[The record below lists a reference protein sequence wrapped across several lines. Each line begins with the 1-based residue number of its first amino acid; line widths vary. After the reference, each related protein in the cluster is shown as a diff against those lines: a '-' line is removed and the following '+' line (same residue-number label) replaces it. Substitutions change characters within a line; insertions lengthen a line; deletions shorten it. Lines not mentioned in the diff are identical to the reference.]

1 MPDLDELFRVAT
13 DPKEPPPGGLQRQHR
28 LQDRRRRRA
37 RAATFG
43 VVAVAA
49 AVVIGV
55 VVSLSDP
62 TPDPAPPL
70 GTSPQPS
77 GAVVVPKRFQPSI
90 VGLDG
95 SVEDL
100 PVDLPD
106 DAHGLAISPDG
117 RTIAYVT
124 TDTSVGFCGGC
135 APGTRTRIAAVDL
148 DGRHPRFLTVSRSP
162 VSQPAWSPDG
172 SRVAFVSGQGRSA
185 EIFVA
190 DPTALGLPDTRPER
204 ITSNTTEDGNPTW
217 SPDGSRILFDN
228 SGPEP
233 VNEDLLSLTSEI
245 WSAPADGGPAVRLT
259 RNAASDRAP
268 SVAPD
273 GRIVFSHDVRL
284 WTLDPGSGEMGPLQ
298 GGADGWAPAWSPDG
312 TKIVFLVY
320 RGHREVAVD
329 VWDPRQAAR
338 EMPILS
344 VVVLDLET
352 GERIDLGVEVATAVD
367 DVSWLPSSDA
377 LFVNRVV
384 A

>member
-1 MPDLDELFRVAT
+1 MPDLEEVFRVAT
-13 DPKEPPPGGLQRQHR
+13 DTKEPPQGGLERQHR
-28 LQDRRRRRA
+28 LQDRRRRRV
-37 RAATFG
+37 RAAAFG

-49 AVVIGV
+49 AVVIVV

-62 TPDPAPPL
+62 SPDPTAPL

-77 GAVVVPKRFQPSI
+77 GVVVVPKRFQPSI

-100 PVDLPD
+100 PVYLPD

-124 TDTSVGFCGGC
+124 ADKTVGSCGGC
-135 APGTRTRIAAVDL
+135 GPGTRIAAIGL
-148 DGRHPRFLTVSRSP
+148 DGQHPRFLTINALSP
-162 VSQPAWSPDG
+162 VGQPAWSPDG
-172 SRVAFVSGQGRSA
+172 SRVAFVSGRGGSA
-185 EIFVA
+185 EIFA
-190 DPTALGLPDTRPER
+190 AEAPGNRGPGANPER
-204 ITSNTTEDGNPTW
+204 ITSNTTADGNPTW

-228 SGPEP
+228 SGREP
-233 VNEDLLSLTSEI
+233 FNADLLSPTSEI
-245 WSAPADGGPAVRLT
+245 WSALADGGPATRLT

-273 GRIVFSHDVRL
+273 GRIVFSHDVNL
-284 WTLDPGSGEMGPLQ
+284 WTLDPGSGETGALP
-298 GGADGWAPAWSPDG
+298 GGEDGWAPVWSPDG
-312 TKIVFLVY
+312 TKIAFLVY

-329 VWDPRQAAR
+329 VWDPRPAAR
-338 EMPILS
+338 DMPILS

-377 LFVNRVV
+377 LVVNRVV

>member
-1 MPDLDELFRVAT
+1 MPDLEEVFRVAT
-13 DPKEPPPGGLQRQHR
+13 DTKEPPQGGLERQRR

-55 VVSLSDP
+55 IVSLSDP
-62 TPDPAPPL
+62 SSDPSAPL
-70 GTSPQPS
+70 GTSPRPS

-124 TDTSVGFCGGC
+124 ADPTVGFCGGC
-135 APGTRTRIAAVDL
+135 GPGTRIAAIGL
-148 DGRHPRFLTVSRSP
+148 DGQHSRFLTINARSP
-162 VSQPAWSPDG
+162 VNQPTWSPDG
-172 SRVAFVSGQGRSA
+172 SRVAFVSGRSGSA

-190 DPTALGLPDTRPER
+190 EAPGNRGPDTRPER
-204 ITSNTTEDGNPTW
+204 ITSNTAEDGNPTW
-217 SPDGSRILFDN
+217 SPDGSRILFDD
-228 SGPEP
+228 SGAEP
-233 VNEDLLSLTSEI
+233 LDGNLLSLTSEI
-245 WSAPADGGPAVRLT
+245 WSAPADGGQAMRLT
-259 RNAASDRAP
+259 RNDASDRAP

-273 GRIVFSHDVRL
+273 GRIVFSHDVHL
-284 WTLDPGSGEMGPLQ
+284 WTLDPRSGETGPLP
-298 GGADGWAPAWSPDG
+298 GGADGWAPVWSPDG
-312 TKIVFLVY
+312 TKIAFLVY
-320 RGHREVAVD
+320 QGHREIAVD
-329 VWDPRQAAR
+329 VWDPKLAAR
-338 EMPILS
+338 EMPIMS

-352 GERIDLGVEVATAVD
+352 GERIDLGVEVATAFD

-377 LFVNRVV
+377 LVLNRLVE
-384 A
+384 